1 MTSDNYYSLDQENQA
16 AFAAA
21 QLLDRQVNDEK
32 SYAPFE
38 MLKRLKVY
46 L

>member
-1 MTSDNYYSLDQENQA
+1 MAD
-16 AFAAA
+16 
-21 QLLDRQVNDEK
+21 QLLKRQVDDEWG
-32 SYAPFE
+32 YAPFE